1 MESISLPQQL
11 AVTATGIVWSRYAFA
26 VKPVNYSLFAVNACM
41 AGTGFWHLS
50 RIARHRMG
58 EPSAAAAGGG

>member
-1 MESISLPQQL
+1 MPQQL

-26 VKPVNYSLFAVNACM
+26 VTPVNYSLFAVNACM
-41 AGTGFWHLS
+41 AGTGLWHLS

-58 EPSAAAAGGG
+58 GEPAAAAAGGG